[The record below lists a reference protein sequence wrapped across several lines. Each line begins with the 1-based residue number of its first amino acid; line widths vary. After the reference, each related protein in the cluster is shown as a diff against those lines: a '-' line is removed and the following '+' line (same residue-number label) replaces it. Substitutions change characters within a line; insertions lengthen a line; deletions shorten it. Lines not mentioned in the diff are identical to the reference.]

1 MISLDARRSVLEP
14 PLVPYPAI
22 ALIQY
27 VYSLLAHDHQVLLL
41 RYVICMNDYL
51 VSLLSNVC
59 DPQGL
64 DSFLPAAALLLR
76 FLHGDI
82 VIRRSLQAG
91 ILVAFNFKV

>member
-1 MISLDARRSVLEP
+1 
-14 PLVPYPAI
+14 
-22 ALIQY
+22 
-27 VYSLLAHDHQVLLL
+27 
-41 RYVICMNDYL
+41 MNDYL

-64 DSFLPAAALLLR
+64 YSFLPAAALLLR

>member
-1 MISLDARRSVLEP
+1 MISLDARWGVLEP
-14 PLVPYPAI
+14 SLVPYAPI
-22 ALIQY
+22 ALIQN
-27 VYSLLAHDHQVLLL
+27 VYGLLAHDHQVLLL

-51 VSLLSNVC
+51 VSLLSNVS

-64 DSFLPAAALLLR
+64 HSLLPATLLLR

-91 ILVAFNFKV
+91 VLVAFNFKV